1 MRRRGDADTLVP
13 RPCVLNSVDPAEF
26 ATREIGGLRG
36 FAQVASAPLLEAAF
50 AEERDDATRLAK
62 RCYLQPH
69 SFAPLDNSLLRL
81 RLSSSRSIT
90 SLHFCCAGWALTRGR
105 ELSGERPRTPL

>member
-1 MRRRGDADTLVP
+1 MP

-26 ATREIGGLRG
+26 ATLEIGGLRG

-69 SFAPLDNSLLRL
+69 SFAPLQNSLLRL
-81 RLSSSRSIT
+81 RLSSSRSLT
-90 SLHFCCAGWALTRGR
+90 SLALTCVSNMSGRSR
-105 ELSGERPRTPL
+105 ELQGEWLRTLEADHVRLSP